1 MKYKILLDKDT
12 SRAYA
17 SYMHFLENS
26 ENPESAVVL
35 VARDHNFYS
44 QDFIRHATG
53 ETVSAPESI
62 QKISGKTARTGFLNR
77 GAKSPQLQCQKY

>member
-1 MKYKILLDKDT
+1 
-12 SRAYA
+12 
-17 SYMHFLENS
+17 MHFLENS

-62 QKISGKTARTGFLNR
+62 QKISGKTELSRPSVSS
-77 GAKSPQLQCQKY
+77 AKQIMDLIQNLR